1 MLTSRG
7 QPDFNIISLS
17 GGGQGEVF
25 VVANAL
31 KSFILKLDMIE
42 SIFLK
47 HFVEDCGFLV
57 EAERM
62 GDWLLFIELGQR
74 FIPFLSLRSAFGATP
89 H

>member
-1 MLTSRG
+1 MISFRYDPSPRPTLAWSMLTSRG

-62 GDWLLFIELGQR
+62 GD
-74 FIPFLSLRSAFGATP
+74 
-89 H
+89 